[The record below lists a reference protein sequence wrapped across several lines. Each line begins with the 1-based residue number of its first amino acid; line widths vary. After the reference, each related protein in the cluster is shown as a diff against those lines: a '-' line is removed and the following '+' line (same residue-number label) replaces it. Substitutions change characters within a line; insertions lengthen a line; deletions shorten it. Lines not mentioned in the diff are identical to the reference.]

1 MRPNTVFLA
10 GGVLGLAFGLS
21 FLLVPATVLPFYGL
35 SVDPATVLMSRFF
48 GVALFQLGL
57 VLYLLRDVRESASQ
71 RALTTAGVVG
81 SATGLTVALMGVLAG
96 LVNSLGWSTVA
107 IYGALLL
114 GYLTCMRARTAVA

>member
-48 GVALFQLGL
+48 GVALLQLGL

-96 LVNSLGWSTVA
+96 LVNSLGWSTVV